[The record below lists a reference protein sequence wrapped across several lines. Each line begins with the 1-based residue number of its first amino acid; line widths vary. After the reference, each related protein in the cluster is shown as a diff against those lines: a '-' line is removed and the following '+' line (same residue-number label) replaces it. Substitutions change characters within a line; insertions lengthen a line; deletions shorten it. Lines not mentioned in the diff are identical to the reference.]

1 MFHALRNNPLLNPK
15 PIKFVSIVKVCKSAD
30 ALVTSTSPIVKVC
43 KSPDALVTSTNPID
57 PKAEWNCS
65 KCQQKTNPE
74 EINAIE
80 NR

>member
-30 ALVTSTSPIVKVC
+30 ALVTST
-43 KSPDALVTSTNPID
+43 NPID

-74 EINAIE
+74 DINAIE